1 MDRTIYG
8 FIFRYSKAQQIF
20 LLIVTCS
27 AFPFIYLQP
36 DIVKRI
42 VNDAIRGSSSDFP
55 KELLGFEFE
64 QIPFLILMCFGF
76 LLLVII
82 NGGFK
87 FYINSSKGRLGE
99 RMLRRLRYTLY
110 GRVLRFPLPHFK
122 RVSQGEVIPMITQ
135 EVEPLGG
142 FIGDAIAQ
150 PVFQAGMLIT
160 FLIFI
165 IVQDWMM
172 GCAAMAMFPIQG
184 YIIPRLQKKV
194 NALGKRRVQA
204 VRRVSERI
212 SESING
218 IQEVHSNDASNLMRA
233 EFAMHLGRIYD
244 IRFEIYQ
251 RKFVIKFINNTL
263 AQFTPFLFYL
273 IGGYLVIEGNLSI
286 GALIGVISA
295 HKDMNSPWKELLAFY
310 QQYMDARIK
319 YEQVVEQFD
328 PPGMLDESLQ
338 LEEPESIIPIPSDAI
353 VAAQSLT
360 YQEDETSTPVQNL
373 NLEFKAGERLALT
386 GSSGGGKDELTAL
399 LARLLTP
406 TGGRIAI
413 AGEDLADFTEA
424 RTGRRVAYVGPA
436 AYLFSDSVRANLLFG
451 LKHRPLAS
459 PEIDEAETVA
469 RTEKMAEN
477 TRAGNTDEDFNDDW
491 VDYKTLGVDKT
502 STTDARLIA
511 LLEEVDLTRAVY
523 DYGLRSAVDLK
534 GRDGLSDRILEAR
547 TRLGAL
553 LAEQDLED
561 LVEPYDP
568 KKYNDNASL
577 AENLL
582 FGTVISDKLNV
593 DALGDHAYVLETIQ
607 EVGLTEDL
615 LGIGRETAALML
627 ELFADVEPG
636 DALFEQYS
644 FIKAEDLPEYQIIVA
659 KFDRGGAE
667 ALDDRERSMLLT
679 LPFKLIPARHRLGLI
694 TNEIRE
700 RVIEARKH
708 FRENMPEELAGAVEF
723 FDPAAFNA
731 VASVQDNILF
741 GKVAYGQAEG
751 PETVGRLID
760 ETLDELGLRRD
771 IVAAGLEFQVGI
783 GGSRLSGTQRQQI
796 AIARALAKQPDI
808 LILNAATD
816 GMDTRTRHALFD
828 RVLAAAPGGVVWAVG
843 DGEYLKGFDR
853 AAEVASGKVVNVETL
868 DSAAAAPAR

>member
-42 VNDAIRGSSSDFP
+42 VNDAIRGSVSDFP
-55 KELLGFEFE
+55 KEVLGFEFE

-87 FYINSSKGRLGE
+87 FFINSSKGRLGE

-184 YIIPRLQKKV
+184 YIIPKLQKKV

-251 RKFVIKFINNTL
+251 RKFIIKFINNTL

-273 IGGYLVIEGNLSI
+273 IGGYLVIEGDLSI

-338 LEEPESIIPIPSDAI
+338 LEEPESVGPIPRDAT

-386 GSSGGGKDELTAL
+386 GPSGGGKDELAAL

-406 TGGRIAI
+406 TGGRVAI
-413 AGEDLADFTEA
+413 AGEDLAEFTEA
-424 RTGRRVAYVGPA
+424 RTGRRLAYVGPA

-451 LKHRPLAS
+451 LKHRPLAT
-459 PEIDEAETVA
+459 PEIDEEETAA

-477 TRAGNTDEDFNDDW
+477 DRAGNTDEDFNDDW
-491 VDYKTLGVDKT
+491 VDYKTLGVDET
-502 STTDARLIA
+502 STTDDRLIA

-523 DYGLRSAVDLK
+523 DYGLRSAVDLT

-547 TRLGAL
+547 ARLSSL
-553 LAEQDLED
+553 LAEQSLED

-568 KKYNDNASL
+568 EKYNDNASL

-593 DALGDHAYVLETIQ
+593 DALGDHEYVLATIK
-607 EVGLTEDL
+607 EVGLTDHL

-659 KFDRGGAE
+659 KFDRGSAE
-667 ALDDRERSMLLT
+667 ALNDRERSMLLT
-679 LPFKLIPARHRLGLI
+679 LTFKLIPARHRLGLI
-694 TNEIRE
+694 TDEIRE

-708 FRENMPEELAGAVEF
+708 FRENMPEDLAGAVEF
-723 FDPAAFNA
+723 FDPAEFNA

-741 GKVAYGQAEG
+741 GKIAYGQAEG

-760 ETLDELGLRRD
+760 ETVDELGLRRD
-771 IVAAGLEFQVGI
+771 IVGAGLEFQVGI
-783 GGSRLSGTQRQQI
+783 GGSRLSGTQRQKI

-808 LILNAATD
+808 LILSAATD
-816 GMDTRTRHALFD
+816 GMDTRTRHALVD

-843 DGEYLKGFDR
+843 DAEYLKGFDR
-853 AAEVASGKVVNVETL
+853 AAEVAGGKVVNVETL
-868 DSAAAAPAR
+868 DSAAAEPAS